1 MAAKVA
7 LENVVPMVILASQ
20 FQVATETFHSL
31 PLEGLEVK
39 EMSLMSIELMRIAIR
54 YAIWV

>member
-1 MAAKVA
+1 MA

>member
-1 MAAKVA
+1 MAKAV
-7 LENVVPMVILASQ
+7 LENVALTVILAPQ
-20 FQVATETFHSL
+20 LQAVTEKFHSL

-39 EMSLMSIELMRIAIR
+39 EMSLMSIVLMRIAIR